1 MRASLV
7 GPLAE
12 TIAGARAE
20 AVIRACVHCG
30 MCNAVCPTFQLTGDE
45 LDGPRGRIYLMKSA
59 LEGEAVGPE
68 SLLHLDRCL
77 ECRACETACPS
88 GVEYHRLL
96 DVGRPF
102 VEAKVGR
109 PWAERV
115 QRALLRWVSS
125 DAGRFGAALALG
137 RAFAWALPSAL
148 KSKLPRAPLGPAD
161 RFPRGGERGSAA
173 GSARM
178 VLLAGCVQ
186 AAAAPQ
192 FNAAAKRVFAKAGVA
207 LAESPRAGCCGAV
220 SFHLDAPEEAKA
232 LARRNIDA
240 WTAELDGG
248 AGAVVVTASGCAAFI
263 KDYPDLLADDA
274 AYAEKARR
282 VAGLVRDP
290 VEVLD
295 AAPPAAARAPA
306 EPRIAVHDPCTL
318 RNGLK
323 LGGRVETLLRRLGY
337 DPQPVR
343 DAHLCC
349 GSAGPYAL
357 TQPAFA
363 NALRANK
370 LAALTEYAPGT
381 ICTAN
386 IGCWMHLAETSPV
399 PVRHWIEAVDDVT

>member
-1 MRASLV
+1 
-7 GPLAE
+7 
-12 TIAGARAE
+12 
-20 AVIRACVHCG
+20 

-45 LDGPRGRIYLMKSA
+45 LDGPRGRIYLMKGA
-59 LEGEAVGPE
+59 LEGEPVSAE

-96 DVGRPF
+96 DVGRPY
-102 VEAKVGR
+102 VEAEVGR
-109 PWAERV
+109 PWRERAM
-115 QRALLRWVSS
+115 RSLLRWLTVQP
-125 DAGRFGAALALG
+125 ARFGAALALG
-137 RAFAWALPSAL
+137 RAFAWTLPAALRR
-148 KSKLPRAPLGPAD
+148 KLPKASPSRPIKSGDGASP
-161 RFPRGGERGSAA
+161 GSE
-173 GSARM
+173 SARM

-192 FNAAAKRVFAKAGVA
+192 FNAAARRVFAKVGVA

-220 SFHLDAPEEAKA
+220 SFHLDAPDEAKA
-232 LARRNIDA
+232 FARRNIDA
-240 WTAELDGG
+240 WSAELDAG
-248 AGAVVVTASGCAAFI
+248 ASAVVVTASGCAAFI
-263 KDYPDLLADDA
+263 KDYPDLLADDP

-295 AAPPAAARAPA
+295 ASPLAATHAPA

-318 RNGLK
+318 RNGLR
-323 LGGRVETLLRRLGY
+323 LGGRVEALLRRLGY
-337 DPQPVR
+337 EPQAPR

-349 GSAGPYAL
+349 GSAGPYSL
-357 TQPAFA
+357 MQPAFA
-363 NALRANK
+363 SALRADK
-370 LAALTEYAPGT
+370 LAALTEHAPAA